1 MSIIKELQGLPTRC
15 ANAAAYLMANQLPL
29 PALLHIAILTL
40 LCNIAISKNNSLEIL
55 LKRQCALRVRKSWAM
70 NAQDT
75 LDIYDMGSID
85 DIFKSDN
92 PRLMKKHFKQ
102 AIRKEWNIRLKEEC
116 AGKSSLRWLHL
127 SPDEQL
133 HIIWRDTNCPSHTRK
148 ATIKAR
154 MTTGVTSY
162 RLM

>member
-1 MSIIKELQGLPTRC
+1 
-15 ANAAAYLMANQLPL
+15 MANQLPL

-102 AIRKEWNIRLKEEC
+102 AIRK
-116 AGKSSLRWLHL
+116 
-127 SPDEQL
+127 
-133 HIIWRDTNCPSHTRK
+133 
-148 ATIKAR
+148 
-154 MTTGVTSY
+154 
-162 RLM
+162 